1 MTTPAEI
8 IEAVHEATGAT
19 PTEITSDVRTARV
32 AIARFLAML
41 LYAESHPWSANID
54 AALAVNKKDPGTG
67 RHGLMRARHLLAND
81 ERFQVAYRKAKLTL
95 ASR

>member
-54 AALAVNKKDPGTG
+54 AALAVNRVDPGTG
-67 RHGLMRARHLLAND
+67 RHGLMRARYLLEND
-81 ERFQVAYRKAKLTL
+81 DNFKLAYGRAKKTL
-95 ASR
+95 NF